1 MPMIARSTVALWRP
15 ARLTGHAPVVDIG
28 GQPDTIRIML
38 AIQSVSEKAERRLDA
53 ARAGVLAVRLAEGM
67 GLFVRPEGRR
77 IDRALVGQA
86 IETAASAGLAEQV
99 ASRPDARAPG
109 GETILAFL
117 ASLLDSPRPAAEI
130 AHLAPIFGYPVLG
143 RLVGTSVPSLRRYA
157 AEDRRTPDAIAQRVH
172 LVAQLV
178 ATLRGSFN
186 EFGIRRWFERPH
198 PALSGRAPGEILARG
213 LDPADPDAAALLD
226 AALRLLW

>member
-1 MPMIARSTVALWRP
+1 
-15 ARLTGHAPVVDIG
+15 
-28 GQPDTIRIML
+28 ML
-38 AIQSVSEKAERRLDA
+38 AIQLASAPRVIELDA
-53 ARAGVLAVRLAEGM
+53 ARAGVLATRLAELM
-67 GLFVRPEGRR
+67 GVFERPAGSR
-77 IDRALVGQA
+77 IDRALVGA
-86 IETAASAGLAEQV
+86 VIESAAAAGLAEQV
-99 ASRPDARAPG
+99 AARADARGPG
-109 GETILAFL
+109 AETILAFL
-117 ASLLDSPRPAAEI
+117 GALLESPRPAAEI
-130 AHLAPIFGYPVLG
+130 ARLAPIFGYPVLG
-143 RLVGTSVPSLRRYA
+143 RLVGASVPSLRRYA

-198 PALSGRAPGEILARG
+198 PALAGRAPGDILARG